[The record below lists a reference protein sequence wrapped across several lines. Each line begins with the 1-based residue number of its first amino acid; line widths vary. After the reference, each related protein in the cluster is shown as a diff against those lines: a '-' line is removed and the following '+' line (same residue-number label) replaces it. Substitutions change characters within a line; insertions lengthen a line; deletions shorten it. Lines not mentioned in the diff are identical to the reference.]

1 MERKDK
7 EIKFRA
13 WKDTCSDDGIFRW
26 MYSSDDEIP
35 IGQEWGIDKDLSFVT
50 NHRGEGFKIH
60 KGMKFD
66 EQCKMVDALNKR
78 DVEIE
83 TLIRGLYTVT
93 EIKDKRS

>member
-1 MERKDK
+1 MDRKDK

-13 WKDTCSDDGIFRW
+13 WKDTRKDDSYLTW
-26 MYSSDDEIP
+26 KHSCAKMP
-35 IGQEWGIDKDLSFVT
+35 VGQEWGINEGFVT
-50 NHRGEGFKIH
+50 NHRGEGFTIH

-66 EQCKMVDALNKR
+66 EQCQMVDALNKR